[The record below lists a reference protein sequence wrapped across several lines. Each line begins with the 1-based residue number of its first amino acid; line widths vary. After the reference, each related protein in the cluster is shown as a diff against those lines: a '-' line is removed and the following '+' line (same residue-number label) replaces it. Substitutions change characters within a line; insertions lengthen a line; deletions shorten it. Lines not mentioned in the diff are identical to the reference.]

1 MDQIIQALQILDQD
15 GVVGI
20 PTETVYGLAARIDR
34 PQGIAKIFKTKGRP
48 LFDPLIVH
56 VADQQM
62 ARKYCTDF
70 SLIAETLAN
79 KFWPGPLTLILPK
92 TDLVPDL
99 VTAGLETV
107 GLRMP
112 RSPMTLELIK
122 KAGVGLPAP
131 SANRFGRTSPSL
143 WEHVEQEFQG
153 QVFVLK
159 GPAAEVGIESTIVEI
174 NAHELTLR
182 RPGMISKFEIEFC
195 LKSAGTQFFWS
206 SENPSDKSSSETLA
220 EGPRVTAPGQLKRHY
235 MPDVPLVAAGSNIS
249 EDQVGALFIKNLNQ
263 VPAEV
268 DGVAIRK
275 PSQVHSVI
283 QLKLPA
289 DQYLAARI
297 LYKELRDLSKKADL
311 IFYRVEDFMTTE
323 AWSPVFERLTKATL
337 LTLN

>member
-1 MDQIIQALQILDQD
+1 MKILDQD

-34 PQGIAKIFKTKGRP
+34 PKGIAKIFQTKGRP

-56 VADQQM
+56 VADQVM
-62 ARKYCTDF
+62 ARKYCSEF

-92 TDLVPDL
+92 NDLVPDL

-107 GLRMP
+107 GLRVP
-112 RSPMTLELIK
+112 RSPMTLELIGK
-122 KAGVGLPAP
+122 VGVGLPAP

-159 GPAAEVGIESTIVEI
+159 GPAAEVGIESTIVEV

-195 LKSAGTQFFWS
+195 LKSAGTHFFWS
-206 SENPSDKSSSETLA
+206 SDET
-220 EGPRVTAPGQLKRHY
+220 GRVTAPGQLKRHY
-235 MPDVPLVAAGSNIS
+235 MPDVPLVSVGSNIS
-249 EDQVGALFIKNLNQ
+249 ETQVGPLFIKNLDQ
-263 VPAEV
+263 IPVEI
-268 DGVAIRK
+268 DGVVVKRPTQIR
-275 PSQVHSVI
+275 SVI
-283 QLKLPA
+283 QLKLPT
-289 DQYLAARI
+289 DQYLAARV
-297 LYKELRDLSKKADL
+297 LYKELRELSKKADL
-311 IFYRVEDFMTTE
+311 IFYRVEDFMTTD